1 MTGLTDAK
9 ALDLIHALD
18 ETDGQ
23 IETLN
28 DSKRDLLKDAREQME
43 ALGMSKGDIGVAIGA
58 VKDAVKKIRK
68 RRARPEAA
76 DQADEQNALADHY
89 VELASRSAP
98 RTSAPACDIDWSAVK
113 SLRNTNSEAA

>member
-9 ALDLIHALD
+9 ALDIIHALD

-43 ALGMSKGDIGVAIGA
+43 ALGMSKGDIAVAIGA

-68 RRARPEAA
+68 RRAKPEAA
-76 DQADEQNALADHY
+76 DQADEQNALAEHY
-89 VELASRSAP
+89 VELASRGAP
-98 RTSAPACDIDWSAVK
+98 RTSARDTIDWSAVK